1 MQYTFE
7 DFKNTKV
14 AVRISNQTQWEQFID
29 RCSKNGTL
37 FGSSNDAARSWTF
50 CWNMHD
56 VVIIC
61 RANVMT
67 WQYDIEPL
75 PNDVAICVHANELLC
90 PAVEETGRILNKFLP
105 NGFPKPEPKPAPEDT
120 SCRNVPHTKLGN
132 MRYKIIIECDGDT
145 TLARMMVNGHT
156 VKRVAAKRNP
166 ADKFNWRIGAQ
177 TAFNRLWEKKKKP
190 VKEMSKYQK
199 IFNDEMA
206 KFVKLE
212 ADRIFRKFDRLPPVV
227 REVRR
232 RAMPGEW
239 VKVIEATNDSA
250 NDYKNGDVLQIV
262 RYTGVCAT
270 GLAHYKNKGNKFLY
284 DKEYVVLEGYKPE

>member
-1 MQYTFE
+1 M
-7 DFKNTKV
+7 KV
-14 AVRISNQTQWEQFID
+14 F
-29 RCSKNGTL
+29 SKQKL
-37 FGSSNDAARSWTF
+37 YQHIAFD
-50 CWNMHD
+50 
-56 VVIIC
+56 
-61 RANVMT
+61 
-67 WQYDIEPL
+67 
-75 PNDVAICVHANELLC
+75 ANEPGVAFWANEC
-90 PAVEETGRILNKFLP
+90 DGKPVIDGKCCGYCMCDEWCIDVPDAVEETGRILNKFLP

-212 ADRIFRKFDRLPPVV
+212 TDRIFRKFDRLPLLD
-227 REVRR
+227 RHE
-232 RAMPGEW
+232 
-239 VKVIEATNDSA
+239 T
-250 NDYKNGDVLQIV
+250 
-262 RYTGVCAT
+262 
-270 GLAHYKNKGNKFLY
+270 
-284 DKEYVVLEGYKPE
+284 

>member
-1 MQYTFE
+1 MKVFSKQKLYQQIAFDAHGPE
-7 DFKNTKV
+7 IDF
-14 AVRISNQTQWEQFID
+14 W
-29 RCSKNGTL
+29 
-37 FGSSNDAARSWTF
+37 
-50 CWNMHD
+50 
-56 VVIIC
+56 
-61 RANVMT
+61 
-67 WQYDIEPL
+67 
-75 PNDVAICVHANELLC
+75 ANEC
-90 PAVEETGRILNKFLP
+90 DGKPVIDGKCCGYCMRDEWCIDVPDAVEETGRILYKYLP
-105 NGFPKPEPKPAPEDT
+105 NGFPKPEPKSEPKPNPSPD
-120 SCRNVPHTKLGN
+120 
-132 MRYKIIIECDGDT
+132 YQIIINCWDDT
-145 TLARMMVNGHT
+145 THAEMFVNGIR
-156 VKRVAAKRNP
+156 VKETKAKRNP

-250 NDYKNGDVLQIV
+250 NDYK
-262 RYTGVCAT
+262 
-270 GLAHYKNKGNKFLY
+270 Y